1 MSKVTVQE
9 AEYLTGLTRQAIN
22 YATKNGT
29 LSYTQNERGVKV
41 IDVSELQ
48 RASYPL
54 IKTMEELEEF
64 RKFGKKATDVKA
76 RQSLR
81 VKEDSDTVT
90 RVELLEQ
97 QIENNQKMLESV
109 EKERNRERDLYEK
122 QIDTL
127 TASLKTAQETA
138 HKVTLL
144 LEDKTK
150 ARSDG
155 AGAADWEKAFKT
167 LEERIA
173 SQDAQARKEIEEIK
187 KNSQQQVLRYKTA
200 LEAEKRKPFWKKLFA

>member
-1 MSKVTVQE
+1 MSKVTIQE
-9 AEYLTGLTRQAIN
+9 AEFLTGLTRQAIN

-54 IKTMEELEEF
+54 VKTMEELEDF
-64 RKFGKKATDVKA
+64 RKYGKKATDVKD
-76 RQSLR
+76 RQILR
-81 VKEDSDTVT
+81 VKEDSGTVT
-90 RVELLEQ
+90 RAEMLEQ
-97 QIENNQKMLESV
+97 QIQNNQKMLESL
-109 EKERNRERDLYEK
+109 ERERNRERDLYEK
-122 QIDTL
+122 QIETL
-127 TASLKTAQETA
+127 TESLKTAQETA

-155 AGAADWEKAFKT
+155 AGAADWEKAFKA
-167 LEERIA
+167 LEDRI
-173 SQDAQARKEIEEIK
+173 SNQDAQAKKEIEEIR
-187 KNSQQQVLRYKTA
+187 KNSQQQVMRYKTA
-200 LEAEKRKPFWKKLFA
+200 LEAEKSKPLWKKFFA